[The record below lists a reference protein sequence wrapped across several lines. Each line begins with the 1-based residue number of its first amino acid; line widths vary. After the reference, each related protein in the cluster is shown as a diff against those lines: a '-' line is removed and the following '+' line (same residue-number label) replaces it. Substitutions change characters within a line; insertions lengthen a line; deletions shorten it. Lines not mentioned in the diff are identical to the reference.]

1 MEFNK
6 IVFTAAAAI
15 LLVVMVVALL
25 LQQSQIDDLNAN
37 MTATKAA
44 YREEMNA
51 MHERLDDLQK
61 QVEAAKHDPV
71 DISDLE
77 SRINGLDTRVTEL
90 HAESW
95 FCPLSLEELTLA
107 ARVVMAESGNQ
118 PYAGQLAV
126 AQCIYDRMQR
136 DDATLTEVVLAK
148 NQFAAPHEGAVSD
161 SVIQAV
167 LAVFRYGNKASA
179 EPLYFFYSTR
189 GGFYSAGHE
198 ARNYVMTIND
208 HKFFN

>member
-6 IVFTAAAAI
+6 IIFTVAVAF
-15 LLVVMVVALL
+15 LLICMASALI
-25 LQQSQIDDLNAN
+25 LQQRQIDVLQTEIDASNN
-37 MTATKAA
+37 MRQQSAKVLQ
-44 YREEMNA
+44 E
-51 MHERLDDLQK
+51 LQK
-61 QVEAAKHDPV
+61 QVKDLQDAQHEPV
-71 DISDLE
+71 DVSDIYD
-77 SRINGLDTRVTEL
+77 RINGLDSKVAEL
-90 HAESW
+90 HTEEW

-107 ARVVMAESGNQ
+107 TRVVMAESGNQ

-148 NQFAAPHEGAVSD
+148 NQFAAPYEGAVSA
-161 SVIQAV
+161 SVIQAT
-167 LAVFRYGNKASA
+167 LDVFGRGTMVSA

-198 ARNYVMTIND
+198 ARNYVMTIDD